1 MRQKVTSGKRQE
13 HAREDRKFG
22 EKRKGWRK
30 SLLTDRGDRNSP
42 FHQAGTEGTV
52 YIPTWFTCSQEPPW
66 FTGAAKS
73 RKGGLNQWNLILRK
87 QRASRQW
94 DWMRAREQS
103 EPKGTENSI
112 FGSQKNLQSANPP
125 AKSQTS
131 IPGFNTS
138 LSQYSAVFPYKV
150 GWSCHTRT
158 DKPLPQSLVLQN
170 WLMLS
175 SCKHQWEDQ
184 ASDGLKVTPETQ
196 SLTTFILGKINAGR
210 SSRWYSSWVYLIF

>member
-13 HAREDRKFG
+13 HARGDRKFG

-66 FTGAAKS
+66 FTGASKS

-103 EPKGTENSI
+103 EPKGTENNI
-112 FGSQKNLQSANPP
+112 SAARRICKVQTLLLRVRLLSLDLTRLFLSTVQCFHIRWAEAATHVQTNCCLSHWFCRTGWCWAPVNISEKIKP
-125 AKSQTS
+125 A
-131 IPGFNTS
+131 
-138 LSQYSAVFPYKV
+138 
-150 GWSCHTRT
+150 T
-158 DKPLPQSLVLQN
+158 DWK
-170 WLMLS
+170 
-175 SCKHQWEDQ
+175 
-184 ASDGLKVTPETQ
+184 
-196 SLTTFILGKINAGR
+196 
-210 SSRWYSSWVYLIF
+210 

>member
-1 MRQKVTSGKRQE
+1 MVHRNNWNIWMRWQPRNNWMQTESSEMSLALRKDKL
-13 HAREDRKFG
+13 ARDERARKNTWAEEKEYDQHRILELG
-22 EKRKGWRK
+22 PPEKRKGWRK

-66 FTGAAKS
+66 FTGSAKS

-125 AKSQTS
+125 A
-131 IPGFNTS
+131 
-138 LSQYSAVFPYKV
+138 
-150 GWSCHTRT
+150 
-158 DKPLPQSLVLQN
+158 
-170 WLMLS
+170 
-175 SCKHQWEDQ
+175 
-184 ASDGLKVTPETQ
+184 
-196 SLTTFILGKINAGR
+196 
-210 SSRWYSSWVYLIF
+210 